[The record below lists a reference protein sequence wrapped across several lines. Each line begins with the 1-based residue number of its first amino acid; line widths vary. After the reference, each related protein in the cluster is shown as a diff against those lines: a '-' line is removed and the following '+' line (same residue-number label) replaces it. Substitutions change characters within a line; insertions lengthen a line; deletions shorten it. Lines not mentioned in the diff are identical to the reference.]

1 MKKYE
6 DYPDYKKYLFFKNG
20 KAKKSFCK
28 CISAEKKREFKKLYG
43 REIIQCAGLQ
53 CPFYEV
59 GCGISNIKEFE
70 KMRNKGNETI

>member
-1 MKKYE
+1 MIKKYE
-6 DYPDYKKYLFFKNG
+6 DIPDRKKYLFFKNG

-28 CISAEKKREFKKLYG
+28 CISKEKIREFKKLYG

-70 KMRNKGNETI
+70 MRRDKNE

>member
-28 CISAEKKREFKKLYG
+28 CISKEKKREFKKLYG
-43 REIIQCAGLQ
+43 VEIIQCAGLQ

-70 KMRNKGNETI
+70 KMRNKENETI